1 MKRINLSCVYVPLK
15 IYDLTILRPFHRDTL
30 NLSVDSDCKAM
41 MLDFKSR
48 DICKYFCRE
57 IYYILF
63 LKSIFVKCY

>member
-41 MLDFKSR
+41 MLDFRSR
-48 DICKYFCRE
+48 DLSLIH
-57 IYYILF
+57 I
-63 LKSIFVKCY
+63 